1 MTQIKSLTFD
11 IGDMKEAARKAL
23 ESCMAYITAYDN
35 TDNEFEAKQA
45 AISFGKAMVWL
56 DMLADIGI
64 EYAEQD
70 EHISSMI
77 EIADTFGLSD

>member
-11 IGDMKEAARKAL
+11 IGDMKEAACKAL

-45 AISFGKAMVWL
+45 AMWSCRTLRQDVVVGKAN
-56 DMLADIGI
+56 
-64 EYAEQD
+64 
-70 EHISSMI
+70 
-77 EIADTFGLSD
+77 